1 MTSDAGKRI
10 FTREFLLLN
19 LVVFL
24 GFSNLALLFQLYD
37 YLHTLPIDSKAFGL
51 LISVFS
57 FTALVLRPVISP
69 FLHPGNARLWMALGG
84 AGSMIALFAYSVAHT
99 FVPLLLVRILHGAGF
114 VVLASA
120 MMAMVVCF
128 IPAHRSG
135 QAFGLISVSTL
146 LPYAVLPPLLG
157 PVTQALGTFDR
168 VLGAAGV
175 LMVLIFPCIYAVKP
189 TARSGASD
197 AASAAA
203 SAGAPGLSRA
213 VLRENF
219 QGVRI
224 PLLLGI
230 TLIFFTGYT
239 MIFFFLRGF
248 GTGIG
253 IANPGLFFTIATVA
267 MIALRLLVGAL
278 FDRMNKVRLL
288 CAMLLVVACGYGVLP
303 FVRGTLPFFG
313 LACVLGVGW
322 GAAMPLMNALIFD
335 ASQPRFQGLNLNM
348 AIWMIDGGFM
358 LGPLAGNLVLAG
370 AEDRY
375 GLLYG
380 LCTAL
385 MVGALGLLVIMKKRG
400 SREKA

>member
-1 MTSDAGKRI
+1 MTSPPSGRI
-10 FTREFLLLN
+10 LTREFLLLN

-37 YLHTLPIDSKAFGL
+37 YLHTLPVDPKAFGL
-51 LISVFS
+51 LISLFS

-69 FLHPGNARLWMALGG
+69 FLHPGNARLWMVLGA

-99 FVPLLLVRILHGAGF
+99 FLLLLLVRILHGAGF

-120 MMAMVVCF
+120 IMAMVVCF

-135 QAFGLISVSTL
+135 QAFGIISVSTL

-157 PVTQALGTFDR
+157 PATQLLGTFDR
-168 VLGAAGV
+168 VLAAAGL
-175 LMVLIFPCIYAVKP
+175 LMVLVFPCILGVKP
-189 TARSGASD
+189 PARSGA
-197 AASAAA
+197 AT
-203 SAGAPGLSRA
+203 GAPGLSRSG
-213 VLRENF
+213 LRENF
-219 QGVRI
+219 QESRI

-230 TLIFFTGYT
+230 TLIFFTGYA
-239 MIFFFLRGF
+239 MIFFFLRVF
-248 GTGIG
+248 GARTGV
-253 IANPGLFFTIATVA
+253 ANPGLFFTIATLT
-267 MIALRLLVGAL
+267 MIAVRFFAGAL

-288 CAMLLVVACGYGVLP
+288 GAMLLLVAGAYGLLP
-303 FVRGTLPFFG
+303 FVGGALPFFA

-370 AEDRY
+370 ANDRY

-380 LCTAL
+380 LCAAL
-385 MVGALGLLVIMKKRG
+385 MVGAWGMLGLAKK
-400 SREKA
+400 

>member
-1 MTSDAGKRI
+1 MTSNPGDRI
-10 FTREFLLLN
+10 LTREFLLLN
-19 LVVFL
+19 GVVFL

-37 YLHTLPIDSKAFGL
+37 YLHTLPIAPQAFGF

-57 FTALVLRPVISP
+57 LTALALRPVISP
-69 FLHPGNARLWMALGG
+69 FLHPGNARLWMALGA
-84 AGSMIALFAYSVAHT
+84 AGSMVALFAYSVART
-99 FVPLLLVRILHGAGF
+99 FLPLLLVRVLHGAGF

-128 IPAHRSG
+128 IPARRSG

-175 LMVLIFPCIYAVKP
+175 LMILVFPCIFGVRP
-189 TARSGASD
+189 PARAE
-197 AASAAA
+197 AA
-203 SAGAPGLSRA
+203 AGAPGLSRA
-213 VLRENF
+213 GLRENF
-219 QGVRI
+219 QEARI

-248 GTGIG
+248 GTRIG
-253 IANPGLFFTIATVA
+253 IANPGLFFTVSTVA

-278 FDRMNKVRLL
+278 FDRMSKVRLL
-288 CAMLLVVACGYGVLP
+288 GAMLLLVACGYGVLP
-303 FVRGTLPFFG
+303 LVRGALPFFG

-370 AEDRY
+370 ADRSY

-380 LCTAL
+380 LCAAL
-385 MVGALGLLVIMKKRG
+385 MLGAFSLLILVGSKERV
-400 SREKA
+400 